1 MRPNGGPHARL
12 GLSVPA
18 RLVGNAVR
26 RNRVKRVVRESFRQH
41 QHLLPA
47 VDIVVN
53 ARAGVRNAPNAA
65 MMESLKKH
73 WHAVIKKCA
82 AS

>member
-1 MRPNGGPHARL
+1 M
-12 GLSVPA
+12 PA

-26 RNRVKRVVRESFRQH
+26 RNRVKRLVRESFRRH
-41 QHLLPA
+41 QHVLPA

-53 ARAGVRNAPNAA
+53 ARAGARTAESAA
-65 MMESLKKH
+65 ITESLEKH
-73 WHAVIKKCA
+73 WHAVIRKCA